1 MSDTD
6 VLRESY
12 SFGFIFAAKEENRYD
27 STATQ
32 MGERVCQSKELPIGV
47 RELLILYFCKAKQ
60 SRE

>member
-27 STATQ
+27 SIATQ
-32 MGERVCQSKELPIGV
+32 MGNNGLKSEELPFWV
-47 RELLILYFCKAKQ
+47 RNGHFL
-60 SRE
+60 